1 MSKLS
6 FKCFLE
12 SEGIVIGEGMFDF
25 LKKKDPKKDSKFLT
39 TKDGVIVLDSND
51 EKIPKDS
58 LSDAAAD
65 RAIARFLADKKD
77 PSKGKTSKSRSE
89 RQANDQLSDTA
100 DFNKKVK
107 ATLGAKSR

>member
-1 MSKLS
+1 MSKLR

-58 LSDAAAD
+58 LSDIAAE
-65 RAIARFLADKKD
+65 RAIARFLANKKD
-77 PSKGKTSKSRSE
+77 PSKPRSE

-107 ATLGAKSR
+107 ATLGAKSRSFR